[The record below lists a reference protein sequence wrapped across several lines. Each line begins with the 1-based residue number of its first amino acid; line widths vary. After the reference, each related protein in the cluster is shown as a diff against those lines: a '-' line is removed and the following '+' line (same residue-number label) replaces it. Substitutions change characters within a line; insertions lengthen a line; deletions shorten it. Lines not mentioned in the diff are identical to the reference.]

1 MKLEKIVSE
10 IAKAFYKGSNIYYR
24 DEGDYTFITTDGIVG
39 YFLHKSEN
47 IFDLNNFKEFKFSFK
62 DDGYVDGHLTN
73 DIKLLDKGVKAT
85 KIVSDDI
92 SVWVNSKFINNFDSD
107 VSFKIKQYNAGVYVY
122 EGKILRGIIMPV
134 RVAGGN

>member
-10 IAKAFYKGSNIYYR
+10 IAKAFYKGSDIYYR

-62 DDGYVDGHLTN
+62 DDGCVDGHRTN
-73 DIKLLDKGVKAT
+73 ELKLLDKGVKAT
-85 KIVSDDI
+85 KIVSGDI
-92 SVWVNSKFINNFDSD
+92 LVWINSKHLNNFDGVISL
-107 VSFKIKQYNAGVYVY
+107 KIKQYNTPVYVY
-122 EGKILRGIIMPV
+122 EGEILRGIIMPM
-134 RVAGGN
+134 RVTEGN